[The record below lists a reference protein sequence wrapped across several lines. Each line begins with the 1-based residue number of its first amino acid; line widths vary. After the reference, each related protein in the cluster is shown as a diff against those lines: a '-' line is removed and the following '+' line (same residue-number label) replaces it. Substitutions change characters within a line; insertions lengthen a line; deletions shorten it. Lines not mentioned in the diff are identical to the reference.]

1 MTEPAAISH
10 PQATHFIR
18 HTLGCG
24 CPDEVF
30 EHIRID
36 MLPEVFIGL
45 PVDYMIDVG
54 GRLLVAV
61 CASADWRQVQQSLTG
76 IVRRAREYRD
86 RNGFNRLATCLS
98 FLPSWNSTSNA
109 LRDEGTSH
117 RATLWGYNSFRRAVA
132 SERKPILS
140 DKGTLASL
148 S

>member
-36 MLPEVFIGL
+36 MLPEVFLGL

-76 IVRRAREYRD
+76 ILRRAREYRD
-86 RNGFNRLATCLS
+86 RNGFNRFRLVVA
-98 FLPSWNSTSNA
+98 A
-109 LRDEGTSH
+109 EDADE
-117 RATLWGYNSFRRAVA
+117 ARAVLQSVFDDAVSDGDEKMHLHVLKQAALPGVA
-132 SERKPILS
+132 SA
-140 DKGTLASL
+140 TMF
-148 S
+148 

>member
-86 RNGFNRLATCLS
+86 RNGINRFRLVVA
-98 FLPSWNSTSNA
+98 A
-109 LRDEGTSH
+109 EDADE
-117 RATLWGYNSFRRAVA
+117 ARAVLQSVFDDAVSDGDEKMHLHVLKQAALPGVA
-132 SERKPILS
+132 SA
-140 DKGTLASL
+140 TMF
-148 S
+148 